1 MSHNVAKCRSVHSVN
16 VRNEPKPS
24 HAPTLQ
30 ARLRALYPSAKN
42 QTLKQMVQDGRVTV
56 NGACAKR
63 LSQPL
68 GTDDA
73 VRVDE
78 RAPRPRA
85 VPKASLA
92 PLKLVHEDEDV
103 LVIDKP
109 PGLLTS
115 TGPREKRP
123 TALAI
128 VRRYVEA
135 TSPKARVG
143 LIHRLDRD
151 AGGLLVFS
159 KSDLAYQSLKTQFYK
174 HTVERVYQA
183 VVRGTPSPKKG
194 RIDSRLVERA
204 DGTMRSTDEHA
215 KGERAITDFEVV
227 DQQKDQA
234 TLRVT
239 LHTGRKH
246 QIRVQLSERGWPIVG
261 DVVYGEGEPGGLRLR
276 AVRLAFDHPRT
287 GRRMKFESTDAS

>member
-1 MSHNVAKCRSVHSVN
+1 MSKRTRRS
-16 VRNEPKPS
+16 PTQPS
-24 HAPTLQ
+24 PTLALTVQ
-30 ARLRALYPSAKN
+30 ARLRALFPTAKN
-42 QTLKQMVQDGRVTV
+42 WTLKQMIQHGRISV
-56 NGACAKR
+56 NGVRATKV
-63 LSQPL
+63 SQPVAPS
-68 GTDDA
+68 DD
-73 VRVDE
+73 VQVDQRPSRPR
-78 RAPRPRA
+78 RAPQ
-85 VPKASLA
+85 ASLA
-92 PLKLVHEDEDV
+92 PLKLVHEDDDV

-109 PGLLTS
+109 AGLLTS
-115 TGPREKRP
+115 TGPRERRP

-135 TSPKARVG
+135 TAPKARVG

-151 AGGLLVFS
+151 ASGLLVFS
-159 KSDLAYQSLKTQFYK
+159 KSDKAYQSLKTQFFK
-174 HTVERVYQA
+174 HSVDRLYQA

-194 RIDSRLVERA
+194 RIDSRLIERA

-215 KGERAITDFEVV
+215 KGERAITEYEVV
-227 DQQKDQA
+227 EHSKGQT

-239 LHTGRKH
+239 LQTGRKH

-287 GRRMKFESTDAS
+287 GRRMTFHSTDVP

>member
-1 MSHNVAKCRSVHSVN
+1 MSKQTD
-16 VRNEPKPS
+16 PS
-24 HAPTLQ
+24 PSDLSPSSTPTLQ
-30 ARLRALYPSAKN
+30 ARLRALYPTAKN
-42 QTLKQMVQDGRVTV
+42 QTLKQMVADGRITV
-56 NGACAKR
+56 NRVRAKK
-63 LSQPL
+63 LSQPV
-68 GTDDA
+68 GEGDD
-73 VRVDE
+73 VRVNE
-78 RAPRPRA
+78 RPSRPKR
-85 VPKASLA
+85 PSKASLA

-109 PGLLTS
+109 AGLLTS

-123 TALAI
+123 TALAV
-128 VRRYVEA
+128 VREYVFA
-135 TSPKARVG
+135 TSPKARLG

-159 KSDLAYQSLKTQFYK
+159 KSDLAYQSLKTQFFQ

-183 VVRGTPSPKKG
+183 VVRGTPNPKKG
-194 RIDSRLVERA
+194 RIDSRLVERG

-215 KGERAITDFEVV
+215 QGERAITDYEVV
-227 DQQKDQA
+227 EQVKGRA

-246 QIRVQLSERGWPIVG
+246 QIRIQLSERGWPIVG
-261 DVVYGEGEPGGLRLR
+261 DVVYGEGEPGGLQLR

-287 GRRMKFESTDAS
+287 GKRVTFESL

>member
-1 MSHNVAKCRSVHSVN
+1 MSHRAR
-16 VRNEPKPS
+16 PS
-24 HAPTLQ
+24 SSESSPSATPTLQ
-30 ARLRALYPSAKN
+30 ARLRTLFPTGKN
-42 QTLKQMVQDGRVTV
+42 HTFKQMVQAGRVSV
-56 NGACAKR
+56 NGVRARR
-63 LSQPL
+63 LSQPI
-68 GTDDA
+68 TPNDD
-73 VRVDE
+73 VQVDQRPPRVK
-78 RAPRPRA
+78 RP
-85 VPKASLA
+85 PGASLA
-92 PLKLVHEDEDV
+92 PLKLVHEDEDL

-135 TSPKARVG
+135 MSPKARVG

-151 AGGLLVFS
+151 ASGLLVFS
-159 KSDLAYQSLKTQFYK
+159 KSDLAYQSLKTQFFK
-174 HTVERVYQA
+174 HTVERVYQT
-183 VVRGTPSPKKG
+183 VVRGTPNPKKG

-215 KGERAITDFEVV
+215 KGERAITEYEVIE
-227 DQQKDQA
+227 QSRGQA
-234 TLRVT
+234 MLRVT

-261 DVVYGEGEPGGLRLR
+261 DTVYGGGEPGGLRLR

-287 GRRMKFESTDAS
+287 GRRTTFESTNNS

>member
-1 MSHNVAKCRSVHSVN
+1 MLDRTHPST
-16 VRNEPKPS
+16 PKPS
-24 HAPTLQ
+24 DAPAPTLQ
-30 ARLRALYPSAKN
+30 AHLRALFPTAKN
-42 QTLKQMVQDGRVTV
+42 QTLKQMVEKGRVSV
-56 NGACAKR
+56 NRIRAKK

-68 GTDDA
+68 AAGDD
-73 VRVDE
+73 VQVNQ
-78 RAPRPRA
+78 RPSR
-85 VPKASLA
+85 PKQPSKASLA

-109 PGLLTS
+109 AGLLTS

-128 VRRYVEA
+128 VREYVQA
-135 TSPKARVG
+135 TSPKGRLG

-159 KSDLAYQSLKTQFYK
+159 KSDLAYQSLKTQFFK

-183 VVRGTPSPKKG
+183 VVRGTPNPKKG

-215 KGERAITDFEVV
+215 QGERAITDYEVV
-227 DQQKDQA
+227 EQRKGEA

-246 QIRVQLSERGWPIVG
+246 QIRLQLSERGWPIVG
-261 DVVYGEGEPGGLRLR
+261 DVVYGEGEPGGLQLR
-276 AVRLAFDHPRT
+276 AIRLAFDHPRT
-287 GRRMKFESTDAS
+287 GRRVTFESL